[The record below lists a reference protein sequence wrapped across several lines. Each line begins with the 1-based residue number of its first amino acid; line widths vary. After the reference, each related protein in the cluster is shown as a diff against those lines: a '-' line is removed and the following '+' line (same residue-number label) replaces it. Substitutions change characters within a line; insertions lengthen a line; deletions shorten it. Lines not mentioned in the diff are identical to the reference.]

1 MNKPIKKR
9 VLITGV
15 TGQDGAYLARFLLER
30 NYQVFGT
37 FRRLSTPNFWRMQ
50 SLNIFDQINL
60 IPVELIDTA
69 SITEAI
75 ISSQPDEVYNL
86 AAQSFVGASFEEPM
100 STANVSGLAVPRILE
115 VIRQVNPK
123 IKFYQASTSELY
135 GNHGKKLLN
144 ESSPFQ
150 PASPYA
156 AAKIYGY
163 WITKIYR
170 EGYGI
175 FAVNGILFNHESP
188 LRGLEFVTRK
198 ITNTVAK
205 IAIGLE
211 KELCLG
217 NLSTKRD
224 WGFAGDYVKSMWLML
239 QHSEPDDYVVATN
252 ESHSVEE
259 FVQRAFEVV
268 GLNWKKYVK
277 KDKRFLRPIDVN
289 FLQGDYSKARK
300 KLGWKPEVRFK
311 ELVRIMVEED
321 LQRWQRWQ
329 KGEIFPWDALNYPND
344 MNILTRAMRM

>member
-1 MNKPIKKR
+1 MKPSIKKR
-9 VLITGV
+9 ALITGV
-15 TGQDGAYLARFLLER
+15 TGQDGAYLARFLLEKG
-30 NYQVFGT
+30 YQVFGT
-37 FRRLSTPNFWRMQ
+37 FRRLSTPNFWRLQ
-50 SLNIFDQINL
+50 DLNIFEKINL

-75 ISSQPDEVYNL
+75 ISSRPDEVYNL
-86 AAQSFVGASFEEPM
+86 AAQSFVGASFEEPIG
-100 STANVSGLAVPRILE
+100 TANVSGLAVPRILE

-123 IKFYQASTSELY
+123 IRFYQASTSELF
-135 GNHGKKLLN
+135 GNHGQMLLN
-144 ESSPFQ
+144 ETSPFC

-211 KELCLG
+211 KDLHLG
-217 NLSTKRD
+217 NLSAKRD
-224 WGFAGDYVKSMWLML
+224 WGYARDYVKSMWLML
-239 QHSEPDDYVVATN
+239 QHSKPDDYVVATN
-252 ESHSVEE
+252 ECHSVEE
-259 FVQRAFEVV
+259 FVQEAFEVV

-277 KDKRFLRPIDVN
+277 KDKRFFRPVDVS
-289 FLQGDYSKARK
+289 LLHGDYAKARK
-300 KLGWKPEVRFK
+300 KLGWNPEVRFK

-329 KGEIFPWDALNYPND
+329 KGELFPWDALNYPNE
-344 MNILTRAMRM
+344 MNLLTRAMRM